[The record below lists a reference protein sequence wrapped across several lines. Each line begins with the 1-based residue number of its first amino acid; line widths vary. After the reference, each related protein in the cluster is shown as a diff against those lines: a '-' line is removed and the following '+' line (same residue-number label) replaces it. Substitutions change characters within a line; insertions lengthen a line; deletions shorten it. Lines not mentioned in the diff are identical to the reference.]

1 MKSKMV
7 PFLLLA
13 LFILA
18 LSTRTYTVW
27 RQGFDDDP
35 VQHPD
40 TIMAGKSLAPHQY
53 RVLYPLM
60 WAGLSRVL
68 DGGQADKA
76 LLFLTIVGCYAVM
89 LFAYHK
95 LMRSLPLACLGLLAF
110 LGACMHPYQFQFRDT
125 FLEVGLVSLAFYLQT
140 RADRSPGVWNWLAL
154 ISVAGTL
161 NRETWIFVVSGCF
174 LAQCHRSVRALW
186 TTPEGRTAVAG
197 VVKMGAATV
206 LTVLASRL
214 VWGMVPLYCD
224 LWTWRENLPHILFWT
239 YPAITIGHGIWGV
252 GAGVFLVYLL
262 TLLDGNRHQRLFIA
276 GYLLPL
282 LVVSF
287 ITVARWIESRTF
299 FPAFAVIVAAIGM
312 HIRQAFPPEDVCPDP
327 PAGAAP
333 PAS

>member
-1 MKSKMV
+1 MKAKLV
-7 PFLLLA
+7 FFLLA

-18 LSTRTYTVW
+18 LSTRTYTNW
-27 RQGFDDDP
+27 RRGFDDDP

-60 WAGLSRVL
+60 WYGLSQTL
-68 DGGQADKA
+68 DGGQADKI
-76 LLFLTIVGCYAVM
+76 LLFLTIVGCYSIM
-89 LFAYHK
+89 LVVYHA
-95 LMRSLPLACLGLLAF
+95 LMRNLPLACLGLLAF

-125 FLEVGLVSLAFYLQT
+125 FLEVGLVTLAFYLQT
-140 RADRSPGVWNWLAL
+140 RVERSPGAWNWLAL
-154 ISVAGTL
+154 ISIAGTL

-174 LAQCHRSVRALW
+174 LAQCRRGVRALW
-186 TTPEGRTAVAG
+186 STPAGRHALAG
-197 VVKMGAATV
+197 VFKMGLATV
-206 LTVLASRL
+206 LTILASRL

-262 TLLDGNRHQRLFIA
+262 TLLTGNRQQLFFIA

-287 ITVARWIESRTF
+287 LFVARWIESRTF
-299 FPAFAVIVAAIGM
+299 FPAFAIVIAVIGM
-312 HIRQAFPPEDVCPDP
+312 HVRQAILKENPSPSL
-327 PAGAAP
+327 AGATAD
-333 PAS
+333 